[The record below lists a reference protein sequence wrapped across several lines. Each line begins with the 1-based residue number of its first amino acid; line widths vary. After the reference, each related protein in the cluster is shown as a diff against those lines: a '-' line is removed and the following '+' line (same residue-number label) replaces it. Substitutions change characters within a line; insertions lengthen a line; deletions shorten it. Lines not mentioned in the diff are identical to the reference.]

1 MVSSSVF
8 YLISGKFL
16 PLADSFHSGPIP
28 IDKDTKHYFPKCIVW
43 ISVTFLYIPTTP

>member
-8 YLISGKFL
+8 YLISGNFL

-28 IDKDTKHYFPKCIVW
+28 IDKDTKIVW
-43 ISVTFLYIPTTP
+43 ISVSFLYIPTTP